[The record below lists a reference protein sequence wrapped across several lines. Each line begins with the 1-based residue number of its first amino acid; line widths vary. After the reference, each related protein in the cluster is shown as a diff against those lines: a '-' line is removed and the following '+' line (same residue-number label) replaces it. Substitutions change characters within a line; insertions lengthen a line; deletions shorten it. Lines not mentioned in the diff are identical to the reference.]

1 VTATGAAA
9 ARDVPRGEPVM
20 SIGEVL
26 ARLRPEFPDITIS
39 KLRFLEAEGLVE
51 PLRAPSGYRK
61 YTGRHLDQLRFVLAA
76 QRDRY
81 LPLRVIRDQLA
92 AQERGERVLGLPPVP
107 AARPAPAPAQM
118 SEPPAPR
125 TELGDAR
132 LTRDQL
138 SERSGLDE
146 AGIVDLEQYGLL
158 APGSGGFYGSEALTI
173 ARIAARLG
181 EFGLEG
187 RHLRP
192 YRTTADREVGLLAQ
206 LAPVL
211 AHNTGPGGREQAME
225 TVHEL
230 AALCAQLHGALVRQ
244 GLRQTLGP

>member
-1 VTATGAAA
+1 MTSAVP
-9 ARDVPRGEPVM
+9 ARDAPRAEPRGEPVM

-26 ARLRPEFPDITIS
+26 SRLRPEFPDVTIS

-61 YTGRHLDQLRFVLAA
+61 YTAAHLARLRFVLTA

-81 LPLRVIRDQLA
+81 LPLRVIREQIDA
-92 AQERGERVLGLPPVP
+92 MDRGERVLGLPPSQP
-107 AARPAPAPAQM
+107 TPRMEARDSRLSRAQL
-118 SEPPAPR
+118 A
-125 TELGDAR
+125 
-132 LTRDQL
+132 
-138 SERSGLDE
+138 ERSGLDE
-146 AGIVDLEQYGLL
+146 DGLADLERYGLL
-158 APGSGGFYGSEALTI
+158 VTAPNGDYGGEALMV
-173 ARIAARLG
+173 ARVAAQLREYG
-181 EFGLEG
+181 IEA

-206 LAPVL
+206 LVPTIARQS
-211 AHNTGPGGREQAME
+211 GSGGRMQALE

-244 GLRQTLGP
+244 GLRQALGG

>member
-1 VTATGAAA
+1 MTSASP
-9 ARDVPRGEPVM
+9 ARDTRRGGQIM

-26 ARLRPEFPDITIS
+26 SRLRPEFPDITIS

-61 YTGRHLDQLRFVLAA
+61 YTEAHLERLRFILTA

-81 LPLRVIRDQLA
+81 LPLRVIREHVEAMDRGEPVIGLADNRVPEPTRPQPGDSRLSRSQLA
-92 AQERGERVLGLPPVP
+92 
-107 AARPAPAPAQM
+107 
-118 SEPPAPR
+118 
-125 TELGDAR
+125 
-132 LTRDQL
+132 
-138 SERSGLDE
+138 ERSGLDE
-146 AGIVDLEQYGLL
+146 DGLADLERYGLL
-158 APGSGGFYGSEALTI
+158 VAAPNGDYGGDALMVARVAAQLRGYGIEA
-173 ARIAARLG
+173 
-181 EFGLEG
+181 

-206 LAPVL
+206 LVPTIARQ
-211 AHNTGPGGREQAME
+211 AGPGGRMQALE

-244 GLRQTLGP
+244 GLRQALGG

>member
-1 VTATGAAA
+1 VTATPA
-9 ARDVPRGEPVM
+9 
-20 SIGEVL
+20 S
-26 ARLRPEFPDITIS
+26 PE
-39 KLRFLEAEGLVE
+39 A
-51 PLRAPSGYRK
+51 
-61 YTGRHLDQLRFVLAA
+61 
-76 QRDRY
+76 
-81 LPLRVIRDQLA
+81 
-92 AQERGERVLGLPPVP
+92 
-107 AARPAPAPAQM
+107 
-118 SEPPAPR
+118 PAPR

-132 LTRDQL
+132 LTRAQL

-158 APGSGGFYGSEALTI
+158 APGGGGFYGSESLTI

-211 AHNTGPGGREQAME
+211 AHNSTAGAGGREQAME